1 VGAEASQ
8 GKVLVELVRWCR
20 LAVRS
25 VALRVRAGAR
35 WVLCSD
41 QPALRR
47 PAGRQIGASG
57 RLPLLA
63 ADWELA
69 VARPTPDPAA

>member
-1 VGAEASQ
+1 
-8 GKVLVELVRWCR
+8 
-20 LAVRS
+20 VRS
-25 VALRVRAGAR
+25 GGLVGKGWCVMD
-35 WVLCSD
+35 LCLD

-69 VARPTPDPAA
+69 VARPEPDPAP